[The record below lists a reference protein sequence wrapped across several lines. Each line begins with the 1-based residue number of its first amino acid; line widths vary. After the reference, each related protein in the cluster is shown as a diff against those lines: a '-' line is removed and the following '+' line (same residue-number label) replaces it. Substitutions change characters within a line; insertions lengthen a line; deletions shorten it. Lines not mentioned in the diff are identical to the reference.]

1 MTPQTLDYVIG
12 AERKDTSE
20 NTVTRM
26 YTASSVNRT
35 HITHQYADPMQT
47 S

>member
-1 MTPQTLDYVIG
+1 MTPQTLDYVTG

-20 NTVTRM
+20 NTVTQT

-35 HITHQYADPMQT
+35 HIIHQYAGLTQI